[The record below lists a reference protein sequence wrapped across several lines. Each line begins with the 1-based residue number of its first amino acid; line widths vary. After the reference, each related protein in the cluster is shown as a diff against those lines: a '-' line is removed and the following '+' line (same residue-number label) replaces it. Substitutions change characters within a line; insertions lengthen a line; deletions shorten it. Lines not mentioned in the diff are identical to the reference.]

1 MTMTVARTRA
11 ALAIILLTSSVAL
24 AQQGRVDIEP
34 SSPPS
39 SSFSSFPPNFR
50 VARALQHYGMET
62 KSLLVKSMAAGG
74 FDIDEETAEYDES
87 YLDFATRAIR
97 GEMDRIGKIR
107 DGLIA
112 RKKRQMEEE
121 EASRRNGGGTA
132 EGGGTCSDV
141 DGDGSCVDRASTTK
155 NRTTG
160 NIDDDDFEH
169 FQPTELSPGQVDL
182 LRWEA
187 DGTIV
192 QEYGARVG
200 LPPNLIPTL
209 IEYVRDMGLLD
220 IMTNMLYDDPLP
232 PDGARWFSFQSPYQR
247 RAMGGDDGNLRN
259 FTWNV
264 ERPAKKWKSDMHWFN
279 TADELSHEDALRALA
294 KGGFDDV
301 LRGIGETFDLDEL
314 HVDSFGFVAVT
325 ECERGF
331 MHTDWDDVDGRAF
344 NFLVGISSP
353 EDAGPELVVA
363 NGDGRRGE
371 TFYGTNAG
379 VLVGDGTM
387 HGTRECN
394 HRASRGVRITASIYL
409 ADVTRDNLSILA
421 GDTTSIFPPME
432 EVGEEWIW
440 SQRGRHW
447 RKGEDGGGPGL
458 VGDLGRSKFPFEDKA
473 TGCAWDD
480 CENEGDNPRNACLK
494 TCRVFMDDESEYMP
508 GKARREV
515 MGY

>member
-1 MTMTVARTRA
+1 M
-11 ALAIILLTSSVAL
+11 I
-24 AQQGRVDIEP
+24 
-34 SSPPS
+34 
-39 SSFSSFPPNFR
+39 
-50 VARALQHYGMET
+50 
-62 KSLLVKSMAAGG
+62 AGG
-74 FDIDEETAEYDES
+74 FDVDNMEDEEFDET
-87 YLDFATRAIR
+87 YLDLATRAIG
-97 GEMDRIGKIR
+97 GELKRIGRIR
-107 DGLIA
+107 DGLLA
-112 RKKRQMEEE
+112 KK
-121 EASRRNGGGTA
+121 
-132 EGGGTCSDV
+132 EGGSGKDGEGTCTTL
-141 DGDGSCVDRASTTK
+141 DGDVTCIDDRASTKETSRK
-155 NRTTG
+155 GGGGR
-160 NIDDDDFEH
+160 DDEFEH
-169 FQPTELSPGQVDL
+169 FQPTILRSGQVDL
-182 LRWEA
+182 LKWET

-200 LPPNLIPTL
+200 LPPKLIPTL
-209 IEYVRDMGLLD
+209 VEYARDMGLLD

-232 PDGARWFSFQSPYQR
+232 PDGARWFSFQSPYQT
-247 RAMGGDDGNLRN
+247 RASADGKGDDHVDLRN

-294 KGGFDDV
+294 RGGFDDV
-301 LRGIGETFDLDEL
+301 LRGIGEAFDLNEL

-344 NFLVGISSP
+344 NFLVGIASP

-371 TFYGTNAG
+371 THYGNNSG

-387 HGTRECN
+387 HGTRECD
-394 HRASRGVRITASIYL
+394 HRNSRGVRITASIYL
-409 ADVTRDNLSILA
+409 ADVTRDNLGTLA

-447 RKGEDGGGPGL
+447 RRGEDGGGPGL
-458 VGDLGRSKFPFEDKA
+458 VGDLGRSTFPFEDKA
-473 TGCAWDD
+473 RGCTWDD

-494 TCRVFMDDESEYMP
+494 TCRVFLDDESEYMP